1 MGEEGGGKEEE
12 GWWWQE
18 MGNSQTFGYYWCKM
32 KWNEHLQDEPTYE
45 NVSNISYL
53 DSCIR
58 EALRCYPPI
67 PTSVP
72 FAHPSLF
79 SPEITAGLFSFVFW
93 KTRLFWW
100 IARCRG
106 VTWHHWRALT
116 SFTSG
121 SSFFT
126 SFFFC
131 CPSIS
136 AYISSFL
143 SVLFFA
149 SFLFFSIFLLPK
161 KTIFVESAR
170 VLLFPC
176 VSSHW
181 WVHFLR
187 SVLSLKGVPILT
199 CCAVSGCKDQFD
211 FFWSRCW

>member
-1 MGEEGGGKEEE
+1 MER
-12 GWWWQE
+12 
-18 MGNSQTFGYYWCKM
+18 TFAGRADLWKRV
-32 KWNEHLQDEPTYE
+32 EHLLPGQLHPWSPPLLSTYTH
-45 NVSNISYL
+45 VSAICSPQL
-53 DSCIR
+53 
-58 EALRCYPPI
+58 
-67 PTSVP
+67 V
-72 FAHPSLF
+72 FAWNNCRPVLF
-79 SPEITAGLFSFVFW
+79 FLSFW

-106 VTWHHWRALT
+106 VTWRHWRALK

-121 SSFFT
+121 PSFFT

-131 CPSIS
+131 CPFIS

-176 VSSHW
+176 VSSH
-181 WVHFLR
+181 FLR
-187 SVLSLKGVPILT
+187 SVLSLKGVPFLT
-199 CCAVSGCKDQFD
+199 SCAVSGCKDQFD
-211 FFWSRCW
+211 FFCSRCC